1 MPTSIAEYRVI
12 KANVAMNK
20 STTQRTTSSKF
31 KSLEWKR
38 IKWKPI
44 MVAVQKWQQRIY
56 SASKVGNLKEV
67 RRVQRTLL
75 NSYSARL
82 LAVRKVTQDNRGKK
96 TAGVDGKK
104 SLSPTQRLV
113 LTRELKLGIKASPI
127 RRVWIPKPGRV
138 EKRLKRIDEVD
149 SLLGIPTIKDRAL
162 QALVKLALEP
172 EWEAKFE
179 ADNYGFRPG
188 RGAHDAMKS
197 VLNNL
202 QKKAKFVLDADI
214 SKCFDRINHE
224 ALLNKLNLK
233 GLMRWQ
239 IKQWLK
245 AGILDNL
252 VLTNPEMGTP
262 QGGIISPLLA
272 NIALHGLEERLRAYA
287 INQPMFYP
295 GGAAMSKDRRADSIS
310 YIRYADDFVIM
321 HDRLDILLACKEITI
336 QFLAEMGLELSP
348 TKTRIT
354 HTLDVSEELKQQFGV
369 EKPGFKFLGFEIR
382 HIATKYRSDFVQN
395 KPLGYR
401 IQILP
406 TVEKQLAH
414 SRQIGKIIRKNSNLS
429 QEALI
434 KILNPIIRGW
444 RNYFGVSSALQFGVF
459 QKLDH
464 LLFLKLKSW
473 ARKRKNTK
481 ALWKTVDGD
490 NWMFSPPGSSVS
502 LEKYSTHHIS
512 IFDYKKNREDKNPFD
527 GDYLYWAKRTGRS
540 PLLTSTQTKLLA
552 KQQYKC
558 KFCDLLF
565 NSDDLLEIDHIIP
578 RSQGGPNR
586 IDNLQI
592 LHRHCHDVKSTT
604 DPKKLSM
611 TGALLSE

>member
-1 MPTSIAEYRVI
+1 
-12 KANVAMNK
+12 MNK
-20 STTQRTTSSKF
+20 STTKRSLSKTL

-44 MVAVQKWQQRIY
+44 MMAVSKWQQRIY

-67 RRVQRTLL
+67 RHVQRVLM

-82 LAVRKVTQDNRGKK
+82 LAVRRVTQDNKGKR

-104 SLSPTQRLV
+104 NLSPSQRLA
-113 LTRELKLGIKASPI
+113 LASELRLGMTTSPI
-127 RRVWIPKPGRV
+127 RRVWIPGKT
-138 EKRLKRIDEVD
+138 EKRP
-149 SLLGIPTIKDRAL
+149 LGIPTIKDRAL

-179 ADNYGFRPG
+179 ADSYGFRPG

-202 QKKAKFVLDADI
+202 LKKAKFVLDADI

-252 VLTNPEMGTP
+252 ALTSPEMGT
-262 QGGIISPLLA
+262 GGGVISPLLA
-272 NIALHGLEERLRAYA
+272 NVALHGLESRLREYA

-295 GGAAMSKDRRADSIS
+295 GGAALSRDRRADSIS

-336 QFLAEMGLELSP
+336 QFLSEMGLELSP
-348 TKTRIT
+348 EKTRIT
-354 HTLDVSEELKQQFGV
+354 HTLSITEEMKQKFGSTAI
-369 EKPGFKFLGFEIR
+369 GFKFLGFEVR
-382 HIATKYRSDFVQN
+382 HIPTKYRSDFVQN

-406 TVEKQLAH
+406 SVDKQLSH
-414 SRQIGKIIRKNSNLS
+414 LRHMGKIIRKNSNLS
-429 QEALI
+429 QEDLI
-434 KILNPIIRGW
+434 KLLNPIIRGW
-444 RNYFGVSSALQFGVF
+444 RNYFGVSCASQYGILQ
-459 QKLDH
+459 KMDH
-464 LLFLKLKSW
+464 LLFLKLKAW
-473 ARKRKNTK
+473 AKKRKDKK
-481 ALWKTVDGD
+481 ALWRADRKGPKGPFDHLVESN
-490 NWMFSPPGSSVS
+490 NWTFSPPGSNVT
-502 LEKYSTHHIS
+502 LEKYSTHNTS

-527 GDYLYWAKRTGRS
+527 GDYLYWAKRTGF
-540 PLLTSTQTKLLA
+540 L
-552 KQQYKC
+552 C
-558 KFCDLLF
+558 
-565 NSDDLLEIDHIIP
+565 
-578 RSQGGPNR
+578 
-586 IDNLQI
+586 
-592 LHRHCHDVKSTT
+592 
-604 DPKKLSM
+604 
-611 TGALLSE
+611 